1 LLESGGKKHRNP
13 HIALSKSTKITTGI
27 EGLDSILERGFTPN
41 RIYLIE
47 GDPGAG
53 KTTLAL
59 QFLLRGKS
67 LGERGMYISL
77 SETKEE
83 LEGVARSHGWDLD
96 GIHVHELLPSEEG
109 LHPDSQ
115 SRLFHPADVELG
127 DTTRAIL
134 SEVERVKPQ
143 RVVFDSLS
151 EMRLLA
157 QHPLRY
163 RRQVLAVKQF
173 FIGRQATVLL
183 LDDRTAADNDLQ
195 LHSLAHG
202 VISLQHLAQEYGA
215 ERRRLRVMKMR
226 GSPFRGGHHDFIIRT
241 GGIEV
246 FPRLIAAEHHGAYQG
261 DPLKSGVPALDRL
274 LGGGLDRGTSAL
286 LMGPAG
292 SGKSTIAAQ
301 YAVAA
306 GARGERA
313 ALLTFDETV
322 GTLLTRT
329 AGLSIDL
336 KAQLDA
342 GRVILQQVDPAE
354 LSPGEFV
361 HRIRRMVEKEAV
373 RVVVIDSLN
382 GYLNAMPEERFLT
395 IQLHEL
401 LTYLSQQ
408 GVVTL
413 MVVAQQGLLGS
424 TMQTRVDASYLA
436 DTVVVLRYFEH
447 HGQIRRAV
455 SVIKKRSGAHEE
467 TLREF
472 KLQRGGLWVGEPLA
486 QFHGVLSGIPMIM
499 QHGGAPSTDGAAA
512 RGDGGAPPRA

>member
-1 LLESGGKKHRNP
+1 MS
-13 HIALSKSTKITTGI
+13 ALSKPTKIATGI
-27 EGLDSILERGFTPN
+27 EGLDSILDHGFTPN
-41 RIYLIE
+41 RIYLVE

-59 QFLLRGKS
+59 QFLLHGRS
-67 LGERGMYISL
+67 VGERGMYISL

-83 LEGVARSHGWDLD
+83 LEGVAGSHGWNLD
-96 GIHVHELLPSEEG
+96 GVHVHELLPSEDS

-115 SRLFHPADVELG
+115 SRLFHPSDVELG

-134 SEVERVKPQ
+134 SEVDRVKPQ

-163 RRQVLAVKQF
+163 RRQVLSVKQF

-183 LDDRTAADNDLQ
+183 LDDRTAAENDLQ

-246 FPRLIAAEHHGAYQG
+246 FPRLIAAEHHRGFAP
-261 DPLKSGVPALDRL
+261 DPLTSGVPALDRL

-306 GARGERA
+306 AERGERCA
-313 ALLTFDETV
+313 VFTFDESI
-322 GTLLTRT
+322 GTLLARA
-329 AGLSIDL
+329 AGLSIDV
-336 KAQLDA
+336 KTHVDA
-342 GRVILQQVDPAE
+342 GRIELHQVDPGE
-354 LSPGEFV
+354 LAPGEFV
-361 HRIRRMVEKEAV
+361 HRIRRLVEQAAV

-401 LTYLSQQ
+401 LTYLGQQ

-424 TMQTRVDASYLA
+424 AMQTPVDASYLA
-436 DTVVVLRYFEH
+436 DTVLVLRYFEH
-447 HGQIRRAV
+447 QGKVRRAL

-472 KLQRGGLWVGEPLA
+472 RMQQGGVWVGEPLS
-486 QFHGVLSGIPMIM
+486 QFHGILAGTPMIM
-499 QHGGAPSTDGAAA
+499 HHGGAPRA
-512 RGDGGAPPRA
+512 DGGALGRA